1 MPAWM
6 ASTKQTHRFISLGLK
21 LQHGKGKE
29 GPKCELVTLSPLEIK
44 V

>member
-1 MPAWM
+1 MPGWM
-6 ASTKQTHRFISLGLK
+6 ASMKQTRCFTSLGLK

-29 GPKCELVTLSPLEIK
+29 SSKCELVKLSPVEMT